1 VGGGFYL
8 AATPASPGA
17 KVGRRPGP
25 EPLLDQPWGR
35 HAGRSLVTHPRST
48 RWVTGYVA
56 FCWHNNLMHPNDIII
71 AALVI
76 IAAVATIGATAAVV
90 MSLL

>member
-1 VGGGFYL
+1 
-8 AATPASPGA
+8 
-17 KVGRRPGP
+17 
-25 EPLLDQPWGR
+25 
-35 HAGRSLVTHPRST
+35 
-48 RWVTGYVA
+48 
-56 FCWHNNLMHPNDIII
+56 MHPNDIII